1 MANALAG
8 RILDKEVEKGRV
20 NPTKVKRYWPGRAP
34 DWAQDEDEEA
44 VLSNQ
49 RRDQITAPV
58 VVSKADPR
66 LKRLAVAD
74 DSAGIE
80 EVEHRRV
87 RRKLEDDLE
96 GLGVDGEGG
105 EDELGDKEDEVVE
118 DEAEMLNRRMALRQ
132 RLLEAR
138 ENEKGLL
145 PEEEEDE
152 EDDDEEMESEW
163 ETDSDDEQLG
173 RRLIKPVFV
182 PKDERETIVEKEKL
196 EEDEEREWE
205 FRKAQLEERKK
216 ETKEIVMEK
225 IRQEDAAL
233 RNRVELPKAAAEIDT
248 DDENDVEKEFEN
260 WKKRELSRIKRE
272 KDEQEL
278 ALKSAEEREMIK
290 NMTEEELWERS
301 TAKPAVNKGP
311 KKKWKFLQKYWHKGA
326 FFQGNP
332 DDPRGT
338 TNTPGIM
345 LRDFSAPTGED
356 KVDKAILPKVMQVKN
371 FGRSG
376 RTKWTHLVNEDTTN
390 FDHPWAI
397 NDAQRM
403 KYNKKMA
410 ASEQTFT
417 KPKKFKT

>member
-8 RILDKEVEKGRV
+8 KFLDKEVEKGRV

-34 DWAQDEDEEA
+34 DWAQEEDEEA
-44 VLSNQ
+44 VLANQ
-49 RRDQITAPV
+49 RRDQVAAPV

-66 LKRLAVAD
+66 LKRLAVSD
-74 DSAGIE
+74 DVAGNE

-87 RRKLEDDLE
+87 RRKLEDDSGDLVVEAPVKDELE
-96 GLGVDGEGG
+96 EHE
-105 EDELGDKEDEVVE
+105 EDEIVENEDE
-118 DEAEMLNRRMALRQ
+118 MLDRRMALRQ
-132 RLLEAR
+132 RLLETR
-138 ENEKGLL
+138 QNEEGLL
-145 PEEEEDE
+145 PEEEEEE
-152 EDDDEEMESEW
+152 EDDDEDMESEW

-182 PKDERETIVEKEKL
+182 PKDERETIAEKERM
-196 EEDEEREWE
+196 EEEEEHEWE
-205 FRKAQLEERKK
+205 TRKVQLDERKK

-248 DDENDVEKEFEN
+248 DDEKDVEKEFEI
-260 WKKRELSRIKRE
+260 WKKRELTRIKRE
-272 KDEQEL
+272 KDQLEF

-301 TAKPAVNKGP
+301 ASKPAINKGP

-332 DDPRGT
+332 DDPRGST
-338 TNTPGIM
+338 STPGIM

-356 KVDKAILPKVMQVKN
+356 RVDKAILPKVMQVKN

-410 ASEQTFT
+410 ASEQKFT
-417 KPKKFKT
+417 KPDKFKT